1 MRTITVQTENPLELR
16 LYLAEKYPCIPPAIL
31 RRALKNKDVK
41 RNGVRLRAED
51 PVADGEQLDVY
62 IDEKYF
68 SFPVLWEND
77 AVLCIEKPQGVPC
90 ETVQSLYFPYALC
103 HRLDTMTGGILM
115 LAKSEEALAEMENL
129 FKERSLTK
137 LYQGIVSGNPE
148 PSADLHAFLK
158 KDAKK
163 STVSVSAHSQPGA
176 LPIHTGYRLVR
187 KQGPFSLLE
196 IHLYTGRTH
205 QIRAHLASV
214 GLPIVGD
221 EKYGDFSINRQVN
234 VHRQQLWAVSL
245 RFPKLT
251 GPLSGLSEVEIR
263 SIPHFSISI

>member
-1 MRTITVQTENPLELR
+1 M
-16 LYLAEKYPCIPPAIL
+16 
-31 RRALKNKDVK
+31 K
-41 RNGVRLRAED
+41 RNGTRLHAED
-51 PVADGEQLDVY
+51 NVADGELLDVY

-68 SFPVLWEND
+68 SFPVLLENE

-90 ETVQSLYFPYALC
+90 ETVQDLYAPYALC
-103 HRLDTMTGGILM
+103 HRLDTMTGGILV
-115 LAKSEEALAEMENL
+115 LAKSEEVLKEMEAL
-129 FKERSLTK
+129 FKNRSLTK

-158 KDAKK
+158 KDAQK
-163 STVSVSAHSQPGA
+163 STVSVIPHSQPGA

-187 KQGPFSLLE
+187 RQGSFSLLE

-221 EKYGDFSINRQVN
+221 EKYGDFSVNRQAN

-251 GPLSGLSEVEIR
+251 GPLAVLSEAEIR
-263 SIPHFSISI
+263 SVPRFSVSI